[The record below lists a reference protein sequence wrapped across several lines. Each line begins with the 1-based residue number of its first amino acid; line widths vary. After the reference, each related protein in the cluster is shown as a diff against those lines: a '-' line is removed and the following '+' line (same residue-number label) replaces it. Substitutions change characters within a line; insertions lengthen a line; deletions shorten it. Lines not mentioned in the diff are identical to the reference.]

1 MDLEK
6 TLKSLARNPVW
17 ILLRQ
22 YEGYRRLVGSGRSK
36 GQKCIMS
43 LWLLHIYIDE
53 LVKEVNARV
62 VRKDVTLRIK

>member
-43 LWLLHIYIDE
+43 LWLFNMYSGGVVRE
-53 LVKEVNARV
+53 MKARV
-62 VRKDVTLRIK
+62 MERG